1 MRKVALANT
10 APPDPG
16 DENSMHLSS
25 EAAKDSEN
33 TTCAEGAIV
42 ASISLHV
49 ALEAVGSPSERSC
62 KYTNLY
68 TYAQYPHILKLFLQ
82 VPYIYS

>member
-1 MRKVALANT
+1 
-10 APPDPG
+10 
-16 DENSMHLSS
+16 MHLSS
-25 EAAKDSEN
+25 EDEKDSEN
-33 TTCAEGAIV
+33 TPCSEGAIV

-68 TYAQYPHILKLFLQ
+68 TYAQYPHILNLFLQ
-82 VPYIYS
+82 VPYVYS